1 MAGGIIAELLTGLQ
15 GKFCAPR
22 ILQLPENTARWRAAG
37 VRWLVPE
44 MNHYPCNPLGTPRV
58 EGSFFGLLQPAQQRH
73 CAELTRY

>member
-44 MNHYPCNPLGTPRV
+44 MNHYPPSPAGGTEVLGLV
-58 EGSFFGLLQPAQQRH
+58 F
-73 CAELTRY
+73 